1 MEGISEEIHE
11 MRKSRDSL
19 DTILYEREEGVG
31 AESPVGDLSRDGVR
45 PGTDFNFKELGV
57 NSDQQN
63 KPCYGFK
70 IALVSASSKTH
81 AGKVVAFHEA
91 ESGMPVGERDGDPE
105 GCSSVD
111 EQQWDVSTRHQDVSK
126 KSEPDSGENNSAT
139 FKDGREAVDTQSASL
154 FAEKDPQLI
163 PQQVT
168 DPASKAADDEVCF
181 TTETGMTNQQL
192 AAGKRKNLNVV
203 HGRDIHTCE
212 EAVTHDS
219 TCTRESPEQR
229 SSCDTANKNGL
240 ELLAEGLANK
250 TTDNYETCHDS
261 VKEETTAS
269 QTVTELQ
276 SEVSI
281 VPLADDTEDEEAT
294 RTILEIGESD
304 LMEEDTKQQVLNK
317 NITEGSGELLE
328 QESSIPCHRMTVEER
343 HESEI
348 LPNSGLEPSS
358 HSTEECSIAT
368 PSC

>member
-1 MEGISEEIHE
+1 

-91 ESGMPVGERDGDPE
+91 ESGMPMGERDGDPE

-111 EQQWDVSTRHQDVSK
+111 EQQWDVLTRHQDVSK

-154 FAEKDPQLI
+154 LAEKDPQLI

-219 TCTRESPEQR
+219 TCTTESPEQR

-240 ELLAEGLANK
+240 ELLAEGVANK
-250 TTDNYETCHDS
+250 TTDNYET
-261 VKEETTAS
+261 TAS
-269 QTVTELQ
+269 QTVKELQ

-317 NITEGSGELLE
+317 NITEGSGEMLE

>member
-45 PGTDFNFKELGV
+45 PGTDFNFKELGGH
-57 NSDQQN
+57 SDQQN

-70 IALVSASSKTH
+70 IALVSASSKTRD
-81 AGKVVAFHEA
+81 GKVAFDEA

-105 GCSSVD
+105 GCSSID
-111 EQQWDVSTRHQDVSK
+111 EQQWDVGTRHQDLSK
-126 KSEPDSGENNSAT
+126 KSEPDSHENNSAT
-139 FKDGREAVDTQSASL
+139 LKDGREAVDTQSASL

-168 DPASKAADDEVCF
+168 DPVSKAADDEVCF
-181 TTETGMTNQQL
+181 TTETGLTNQQL
-192 AAGKRKNLNVV
+192 AAGRRDNLNAV
-203 HGRDIHTCE
+203 HGRDIHACE
-212 EAVTHDS
+212 EAVPHDS
-219 TCTRESPEQR
+219 TCTTESPEQR
-229 SSCDTANKNGL
+229 SSCDTANKNYL
-240 ELLAEGLANK
+240 ELLAEGRANK
-250 TTDNYETCHDS
+250 TSDNYETCHDS
-261 VKEETTAS
+261 LKEETTAN

-304 LMEEDTKQQVLNK
+304 LMEEATKQQVSNK
-317 NITEGSGELLE
+317 NIAEGSGELLE
-328 QESSIPCHRMTVEER
+328 QESSIPCHRMTVEDR
-343 HESEI
+343 PESEI
-348 LPNSGLEPSS
+348 LPNSGLESSS
-358 HSTEECSIAT
+358 HLTEDCSIAT

>member
-45 PGTDFNFKELGV
+45 PGTDFNFKELGGH
-57 NSDQQN
+57 SDQQN

-70 IALVSASSKTH
+70 IALLSASSKTH
-81 AGKVVAFHEA
+81 DGKVVAFDEA

-111 EQQWDVSTRHQDVSK
+111 EQQWDVGTRHQDLSK
-126 KSEPDSGENNSAT
+126 KSEPDSGENSSAT

-163 PQQVT
+163 PQQVS
-168 DPASKAADDEVCF
+168 DPVSEAADDEVCF
-181 TTETGMTNQQL
+181 TTDTGLTNQQL
-192 AAGKRKNLNVV
+192 AAGKGENLNAV

-219 TCTRESPEQR
+219 TCTTESPEQR
-229 SSCDTANKNGL
+229 SSCDTAYKNDL
-240 ELLAEGLANK
+240 ELIAEGRANK
-250 TTDNYETCHDS
+250 TTDNYETCRDS
-261 VKEETTAS
+261 LKEEITAS

-276 SEVSI
+276 SEISI

-304 LMEEDTKQQVLNK
+304 LMEEATKQQVLNK
-317 NITEGSGELLE
+317 NIAEGSGELLE
-328 QESSIPCHRMTVEER
+328 LESSIPCHRMTVEER
-343 HESEI
+343 HESAI
-348 LPNSGLEPSS
+348 LPNSGLESS
-358 HSTEECSIAT
+358 S
-368 PSC
+368 PSCSH

>member
-1 MEGISEEIHE
+1 MKNLEGISEEIHE

-45 PGTDFNFKELGV
+45 PGTDFNFKELGGH
-57 NSDQQN
+57 SDQQN

-81 AGKVVAFHEA
+81 DGKVVAFHEV
-91 ESGMPVGERDGDPE
+91 EGGMPVGERDGDPE

-111 EQQWDVSTRHQDVSK
+111 EQQWDVGTTHQDLSK
-126 KSEPDSGENNSAT
+126 KSEPDPGENSSAT

-163 PQQVT
+163 PQQVA
-168 DPASKAADDEVCF
+168 DPVSKAADDEVHF
-181 TTETGMTNQQL
+181 TTETGLTNQQL
-192 AAGKRKNLNVV
+192 AAGKR
-203 HGRDIHTCE
+203 E

-219 TCTRESPEQR
+219 TCTTESPEQR
-229 SSCDTANKNGL
+229 SSCDTAYKNL
-240 ELLAEGLANK
+240 ELIAEGRANK

-261 VKEETTAS
+261 LKEEISAS

-276 SEVSI
+276 SEISI

-304 LMEEDTKQQVLNK
+304 LMEEATKQQVLNK
-317 NITEGSGELLE
+317 NIAEGSGELLE
-328 QESSIPCHRMTVEER
+328 LESSIPCHRMTVEER

-348 LPNSGLEPSS
+348 LPNSGLESS
-358 HSTEECSIAT
+358 S
-368 PSC
+368 PSCSH

>member
-1 MEGISEEIHE
+1 MKNLEGISEEIHE

-31 AESPVGDLSRDGVR
+31 AESPVGNLSRDGVR
-45 PGTDFNFKELGV
+45 PGTDFNFKELSGH
-57 NSDQQN
+57 SDQQN

-81 AGKVVAFHEA
+81 DGKVVAFHEV
-91 ESGMPVGERDGDPE
+91 EGGMPVGERDGDPE

-111 EQQWDVSTRHQDVSK
+111 EQQWDVGTTHQDLSK
-126 KSEPDSGENNSAT
+126 KSEPDSGENSSAT

-163 PQQVT
+163 PQQVA
-168 DPASKAADDEVCF
+168 DPVSKAADDEVCF
-181 TTETGMTNQQL
+181 TTETGLTNQQL
-192 AAGKRKNLNVV
+192 AAGKR
-203 HGRDIHTCE
+203 E

-219 TCTRESPEQR
+219 TCTTESPEQR
-229 SSCDTANKNGL
+229 SSCDTAYKNL
-240 ELLAEGLANK
+240 ELIAEGRANK
-250 TTDNYETCHDS
+250 TTDNYETCYDS
-261 VKEETTAS
+261 LKEEITAS

-276 SEVSI
+276 SEISI

-304 LMEEDTKQQVLNK
+304 LMEETTKQQVLNK
-317 NITEGSGELLE
+317 NIAEGSGELLE
-328 QESSIPCHRMTVEER
+328 LESSIPCHRMTVEER

-348 LPNSGLEPSS
+348 LTNSGLESS
-358 HSTEECSIAT
+358 S
-368 PSC
+368 PSCSH

>member
-45 PGTDFNFKELGV
+45 PGTDFNFKELGGH
-57 NSDQQN
+57 SDQQN

-81 AGKVVAFHEA
+81 DGKVVAFHEV

-111 EQQWDVSTRHQDVSK
+111 EQQWDVGTTHQDLSK
-126 KSEPDSGENNSAT
+126 KREPDSGENSSAT

-163 PQQVT
+163 PQQVA
-168 DPASKAADDEVCF
+168 DPVGKAADDEVCF
-181 TTETGMTNQQL
+181 TTETGLTNQQL
-192 AAGKRKNLNVV
+192 AAGKR
-203 HGRDIHTCE
+203 E

-219 TCTRESPEQR
+219 TCTTESPEQR
-229 SSCDTANKNGL
+229 SSCDTAYKNDL
-240 ELLAEGLANK
+240 ELIAEGRANK
-250 TTDNYETCHDS
+250 TTDNDETCHDS
-261 VKEETTAS
+261 LKEEITAS

-276 SEVSI
+276 SEISI
-281 VPLADDTEDEEAT
+281 VLLADDTEDEEAT

-304 LMEEDTKQQVLNK
+304 LMEEATKQQVLNK
-317 NITEGSGELLE
+317 NIAEGSGELLE
-328 QESSIPCHRMTVEER
+328 LESSIPCHRMTVEER

-348 LPNSGLEPSS
+348 LPNSGLESS
-358 HSTEECSIAT
+358 S
-368 PSC
+368 PSCSH

>member
-1 MEGISEEIHE
+1 

-45 PGTDFNFKELGV
+45 PGTDFNFKELGGH
-57 NSDQQN
+57 SDQQN

-81 AGKVVAFHEA
+81 DGKVVAFHEV

-111 EQQWDVSTRHQDVSK
+111 EQQWDVGTTHQDLSK
-126 KSEPDSGENNSAT
+126 KREPDSGENSSAT

-163 PQQVT
+163 PQQVA
-168 DPASKAADDEVCF
+168 DPVSKAADDEVCF
-181 TTETGMTNQQL
+181 TTETGLTSQQL
-192 AAGKRKNLNVV
+192 AAGKR
-203 HGRDIHTCE
+203 E

-219 TCTRESPEQR
+219 TCTTESPEQR
-229 SSCDTANKNGL
+229 SSCDTAYKNL
-240 ELLAEGLANK
+240 ELIAEGRANK

-261 VKEETTAS
+261 LKEEITAS

-276 SEVSI
+276 SEISI
-281 VPLADDTEDEEAT
+281 VPLVDDTEDEEAT
-294 RTILEIGESD
+294 RTILEIGEAD
-304 LMEEDTKQQVLNK
+304 LMEETTKQQVLNK
-317 NITEGSGELLE
+317 NIAEGSGELLGL
-328 QESSIPCHRMTVEER
+328 ESSIPCHRMTVEER

-348 LPNSGLEPSS
+348 LPNSGLESS
-358 HSTEECSIAT
+358 S
-368 PSC
+368 PSCSH